1 LIVPYGTDHA
11 ELYDVTFRSRG
22 KDFVAEADDVAGLVL
37 ARHPG
42 ATSLLD
48 VACGTG
54 AHLEAFEAH
63 FRDTAGVELA
73 DGMRAVA
80 AGRGLTVWPGDMRT
94 FDLGRTFDALTCL
107 GNSISCVP
115 TADDLGDAVA
125 NMVRHVKPGGV
136 LVVEPWWFPADFID
150 GYVGG
155 HVVNETRRVIS
166 RVTRSIR
173 VGQRTRMSVHFTVA
187 EPHGVRTFVDELD
200 VGLFEQHVYESAFEA
215 AGCAVELVS
224 GAALSDG
231 RPNGPGLFVATRKD
245 DGPSG
250 RPDADQRERA

>member
-1 LIVPYGTDHA
+1 MPYGADHA

-22 KDFVAEADDVAGLVL
+22 KDFVAEADTIAGLVL
-37 ARHPG
+37 SRRPG

-54 AHLEAFEAH
+54 AHLEAFRAH

-80 AGRGLTVWPGDMRT
+80 AGRGLVVWPGDMRT

-107 GNSISCVP
+107 GNSLPCVP
-115 TADDLGDAVA
+115 TADDVRDAVA
-125 NMVRHVKPGGV
+125 TMVRHVEPGGV
-136 LVVEPWWFPADFID
+136 LVVEPWWFPPDFID

-155 HVVNETRRVIS
+155 HVVTEERRVIS

-173 VGQRTRMSVHFTVA
+173 LGQRTRMSVHFTVA
-187 EPHGVRTFVDELD
+187 EPQGVRTFVDELD
-200 VGLFEQHVYESAFEA
+200 VGLFERRIYESAFKD
-215 AGCAVELVS
+215 AGCSVELVS

-231 RPNGPGLFVATRKD
+231 RPNGPGLFVAVRND
-245 DGPSG
+245 LGPVG
-250 RPDADQRERA
+250 RLETDQRGPA

>member
-1 LIVPYGTDHA
+1 MPYGADHA

-22 KDFVAEADDVAGLVL
+22 KDFVAEADAIAGLVL
-37 ARHPG
+37 SRRPE

-54 AHLEAFEAH
+54 AHLEAFGAH
-63 FRDTAGVELA
+63 FPHTAGVELA
-73 DGMRAVA
+73 DGMREVA

-94 FDLGRTFDALTCL
+94 FDLGRTFDTLTCL
-107 GNSISCVP
+107 GNSIACVP
-115 TADDLGDAVA
+115 TADDLSDAVA
-125 NMVRHVKPGGV
+125 TMVRHVKPGGV
-136 LVVEPWWFPADFID
+136 LVVEPWWFPPDFVD

-155 HVVNETRRVIS
+155 HVVTETRRVIS

-187 EPHGVRTFVDELD
+187 EPQGVRTFVDELD
-200 VGLFEQHVYESAFEA
+200 VGLFDRHIYESAFKA
-215 AGCAVELVS
+215 AGCAVELVA

-231 RPNGPGLFVATRKD
+231 RPNGPGLFVAVRD
-245 DGPSG
+245 DLRPQG
-250 RPDADQRERA
+250 RPDADRKAQE